1 MILILRKTRPEA
13 PRPYKVC
20 SPYTN
25 NDHPTGN
32 PGYCYLGGL
41 LFGRRSHHL
50 GSNLGVLL
58 RLTSSG
64 PRDSR
69 IHPVCLL
76 QIFFLNDNWYNLIC
90 KK

>member
-1 MILILRKTRPEA
+1 MGFFNH
-13 PRPYKVC
+13 
-20 SPYTN
+20 SQG
-25 NDHPTGN
+25 PTGN
-32 PGYCYLGGL
+32 PSYCYLGGL

-50 GSNLGVLL
+50 GSHLGILL
-58 RLTSSG
+58 RPTSSG

-69 IHPVCLL
+69 LHPVCLL